1 LLIEQ
6 LFQKDRPLLVLAPL
20 AGYTDL
26 PFRSVV
32 KRFGADL
39 TVSEMISSNAL
50 AYRSEKTLKMVEKSP
65 NEDPYSVQIAGSDPD
80 IIKRAV
86 NILNDMDGID
96 IIDLNSGCP
105 VPKVVKSGNG
115 SALLKD
121 LKKLTETTKII
132 KETSKKELTSVKVRI
147 GFSEKYGVDIAK
159 AVEDGG
165 ADFITVHGRT
175 RSGGFKSEVDYDE
188 IAKMKEAVSIPLI
201 ANGDIDSFEKAQWV
215 LKHTESDGIMIGR
228 GAVGKPWLFHQV
240 RSGSSEVSRELK
252 REIVLEHF
260 LKMIEFYGERGAILF
275 RKHLH
280 TYSKGIEGASNF
292 RDEVN
297 REEDPKSVEN
307 LIKNFF

>member
-1 LLIEQ
+1 MLIEQ

-280 TYSKGIEGASNF
+280 TYSKGIEGASSF

>member
-1 LLIEQ
+1 LLIEK

-26 PFRSVV
+26 PFRAVV

-50 AYRSEKTLKMVEKSP
+50 AYGSEKSMKMVEKSP
-65 NEDPYSVQIAGSDPD
+65 NENPYSVQIAGSNRD
-80 IIKRAV
+80 IVSKAV
-86 NILNDMDGID
+86 DVLNGIDGID

-121 LKKLTETTKII
+121 LNKLTETTKVI
-132 KETSKKELTSVKVRI
+132 KERSQKELTSVKVRI

-188 IAKMKEAVSIPLI
+188 IAKMKEAISIPLI

-215 LKHTESDGIMIGR
+215 LQHTKSDGVMIGR

-252 REIVLEHF
+252 KEIVLEHF
-260 LKMIEFYGERGAILF
+260 LKMIEFYGDRGAILF

-280 TYSKGIEGASNF
+280 TYSKGIEGASSF

-297 REEDPKSVEN
+297 REEDPQNVQK
-307 LIKNFF
+307 LILNFF